1 MKHIKQKNQLDC
13 GIACAA
19 MLAGTTYKTALSCD
33 KNPISDTGLNLSEM
47 SQMLLDLTGSNWK
60 PSKKH
65 FKKVLKDIKLEES
78 AILIQNKDDFAH
90 WIASDGVH
98 IFDPWFNKK
107 LKVEDYEYKTWV
119 VLRTLNSTPI
129 ITT

>member
-19 MLAGTTYKTALSCD
+19 MLAGTDYKTALSYD
-33 KNPISDTGLNLSEM
+33 KNPLSDTGLNISEM
-47 SQMLLDLTGSNWK
+47 SQMISDLTGSKWK
-60 PSKKH
+60 TSKKH
-65 FKKVLKDIKLEES
+65 YKKVLGDIKIEKS
-78 AILIQNKDDFAH
+78 AILIQNEDGFSH

-107 LKVEDYEYKTWV
+107 LKVEDYEYKNWI
-119 VLRTLNSTPI
+119 VLRTLSP
-129 ITT
+129 